1 MNMTFSR
8 RQVTRAMSATLLA
21 AVGKSNRVLAQA
33 SAAPPIFWVQ
43 IHAVGGWDQMLFC
56 DPKLGPRVSAD
67 GGFHN
72 AAQLGTANGI
82 PYVDAYA
89 LGAPTIRPVGTFF
102 KTFASRMLVIN
113 GLDTFTNNHDVGERY
128 SMSGSLLEGFPI
140 FAAQVAGALGK
151 SKVMP
156 LVDIAGY
163 DEAGGLIAPVKLDYI
178 GVPKIVGLQQVN
190 VPSAGKYIDNNA
202 TVTAQQLMS
211 LSTHQKVRALAA
223 ARAQRLQST
232 LKLPGW
238 QQGLESWRTAFAA
251 SPQLSQLKIPTV
263 TNDVVANIKALSS
276 MGLDAFQSGL
286 AMAMSIGFGGPDI
299 DAHGVEDSRHL
310 TELGRIFEVATHVLQ
325 AADAKQVPT
334 VVVMTS
340 DFGRTP
346 LREGSGSGHFSVAS
360 VLLLQ
365 SQKALELK
373 VLPAGRVIGGTTGE
387 PLGPNNLATVLQP
400 RKINPVTHA
409 FSDTGQRMTP
419 AHVIAALRDVAGIA
433 DSPELKRFPIALEG
447 AALRL
452 AS

>member
-1 MNMTFSR
+1 MTLSR
-8 RQVTRAMSATLLA
+8 RQVNHFISATLLA

-33 SAAPPIFWVQ
+33 PAVPPIFWVQ

-56 DPKLGPRVSAD
+56 DPKLGPRISAD
-67 GGFHN
+67 GGFHS
-72 AAQLGTANGI
+72 AAQLQMADGI

-89 LGAPTIRPVGTFF
+89 AGAPSIRPVGSFF
-102 KTFASRMLVIN
+102 KTFASRMLVVN

-151 SKVMP
+151 ARVMP

-190 VPSAGKYIDNNA
+190 VPSAGKYIGNNA
-202 TVTAQQLMS
+202 TVTAERLMAA
-211 LSTHQKVRALAA
+211 STHQKVRELAT

-251 SPQLSQLKIPTV
+251 SPQLSQLKIPAV
-263 TNDVVANIKALSS
+263 GGSIVDNVKALSS
-276 MGLDAFQSGL
+276 MGLDAFQAGL
-286 AMAMSIGFGGPDI
+286 SMSMSIGFGGPDV

-334 VVVMTS
+334 VVAMTS

-346 LREGSGSGHFSVAS
+346 LREGAGSGHFSVAS

-365 SQKALELK
+365 SQKALALK
-373 VLPAGRVIGGTTGE
+373 LLPAGKVIGGTTGD

-400 RKINPVTHA
+400 RKIDPVTHA
-409 FSDTGQRMTP
+409 FSDTGQRITP

-433 DSPELKRFPIALEG
+433 GAAELKRFPIALEG
-447 AALRL
+447 AALRF
-452 AS
+452 S